1 LYKRR
6 LVFFKGHA
14 TLNYRNG
21 CTFKANACRMN
32 QFCLQQSTSKELQ
45 PFPHIA
51 ELALKRNTVIQLDSL
66 QTTVTDSLRIYY
78 VIDGKFEWIIDE
90 RQHIL
95 YPGDVAIILP
105 GQKFGG
111 GHGFLDIGTLSWI
124 YLTIEKLEPYGKL
137 VPGKWSSLSEN
148 ERLAIGKILVMNNR
162 SLHLKLKE
170 TGVILENIRAE
181 LCNRQIGFNTRIN
194 QLIDELFIVITR
206 RLMQQQDSG
215 RDFPKTFLQ
224 LEQTLRQRLYYQWT
238 VDEMAAL
245 VGLGTTTFNEKV
257 KNFTGFSPLNYLIN
271 IRISEAI
278 KLLKREG
285 ISVTDIALDTGFYS
299 SQHFSTTFKKLTG
312 FTPSE
317 FRKNNLSKK

>member
-1 LYKRR
+1 MPD
-6 LVFFKGHA
+6 
-14 TLNYRNG
+14 
-21 CTFKANACRMN
+21 RMN
-32 QFCLQQSTSKELQ
+32 QFCLQQGTAKELIS
-45 PFPHIA
+45 FPHIA
-51 ELALKRNTVIQLDSL
+51 ELALKKNNAIQLDSL
-66 QTTVTDSLRIYY
+66 HTTATNSLRIYY

-95 YPGDVAIILP
+95 YPGDAAIILP

-111 GHGFLDIGTLSWI
+111 GKGFLDIGTLTWI
-124 YLTIEKLEPYGKL
+124 DLKIEKLEPHGKL
-137 VPGKWSSLSEN
+137 IPGRWSNLSEN
-148 ERLAIGKILVMNNR
+148 ERLAIGKILAMNNR
-162 SLHLKLKE
+162 APHLRLKE
-170 TGVILENIRAE
+170 AGVILENIRAE
-181 LCNRQIGFNTRIN
+181 LFNRQIGFTTRIN

-215 RDFPKTFLQ
+215 RDFPKAFLQ

-245 VGLGTTTFNEKV
+245 VGLGTTAFNEKV

-278 KLLKREG
+278 KLLKRPHV
-285 ISVTDIALDTGFYS
+285 SVTDIALDTGFYS

-317 FRKNNLSKK
+317 FRKNNISNK